1 MLYVVIFVQNGIL
14 KYERIRNLRQDN
26 DLSQKQVADM
36 LHVSQNT
43 YAQYET
49 GVLNYPVDV
58 LVKLAFFY
66 NTSVDYLLE
75 RTDDPTPYQRK
86 K

>member
-1 MLYVVIFVQNGIL
+1 MLYMVMFVENKIL

-58 LVKLAFFY
+58 LLKLALFY
-66 NTSVDYLLE
+66 HTSVDYLLE
-75 RTDDPTPYQRK
+75 RTDDPTPYERK